1 VLAMIVAETL
11 GVSVDRVDVVNSDTA
26 VKPWDVGAHAS
37 RTTFIAGNAARMAA
51 EKLRAD
57 LLVMAAEQLDEPV
70 ERLAMEGGAIFVAAE
85 PQRRLPYDRVA
96 RGGHYQPGGRT
107 LMAEAFYDPPTTMLD
122 KDLRGNVSAT
132 YGFAAQAV
140 LVDVEESTGAIRV
153 RRVASAHDVGRA
165 LNPLA
170 AEGQIHG
177 GIHMGLGYALA
188 ERLVVDEGHVLTASF
203 MDYALLR
210 AADMPEM
217 MIRLIETHDAEG
229 PFGAKGLG
237 ESGVIP
243 VSAAVANA
251 VHDAIGTR
259 FTELPIVPG
268 RVRAALEAG
277 RR

>member
-1 VLAMIVAETL
+1 MIVAETL
-11 GVSVDRVDVVNSDTA
+11 GVPLERVDVVNSDTA

-57 LLVMAAEQLDEPV
+57 LLAMAAEQLDEPA
-70 ERLAMEGGAIFVAAE
+70 ERLAMQDGFVFVVAE
-85 PQRRLPYDRVA
+85 PQRRLPYERVA

-107 LMAEAFYDPPTTMLD
+107 LMAEAFYDPPTVMLD

-140 LVDVEESTGAIRV
+140 VLDVEEATGAVRV
-153 RRVASAHDVGRA
+153 RRVVSAHDVGRA

-188 ERLVVDEGHVLTASF
+188 ERLVVQDGQVLSATF
-203 MDYALLR
+203 MDYAILR
-210 AADMPEM
+210 ADDMPELVV
-217 MIRLIETHDAEG
+217 RLIESNEPEG

-251 VHDAIGTR
+251 IHDAVGVR
-259 FTELPIVPG
+259 FTELPITPA
-268 RVRAALEAG
+268 RVRAALEKQQSE
-277 RR
+277 RS